1 MQLVERT
8 KSKLQGLQLDVNAL
22 NAKLE
27 SLKVGLDG
35 NKSEATSVA
44 LRVLQLAQWKFDSQ
58 WGILEEFEEML
69 ETSQGQ
75 HKVVVK

>member
-1 MQLVERT
+1 
-8 KSKLQGLQLDVNAL
+8 
-22 NAKLE
+22 LE